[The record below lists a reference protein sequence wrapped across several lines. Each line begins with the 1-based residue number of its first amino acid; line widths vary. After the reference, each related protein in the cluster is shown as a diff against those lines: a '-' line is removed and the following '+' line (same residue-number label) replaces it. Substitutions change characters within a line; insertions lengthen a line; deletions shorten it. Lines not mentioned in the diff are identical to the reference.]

1 MSDIFDELDND
12 LSENK
17 KKKSSDE
24 VAKDKLNKE
33 FDQLEDQ
40 VCKNHFRKDFEKFV
54 KLIEKH
60 KDKNSDISTYDK
72 LNYLEVTRSQLVLD
86 EYTSEQ
92 VLMETVLLKEPD
104 IIFSILD
111 LNEMKKY
118 KLKESD
124 FGLRVSLKGDE
135 MHHPE
140 YDYRDTLESK
150 IFKIEDK
157 EKGYKYFNDLLK
169 KSILI

>member
-1 MSDIFDELDND
+1 M
-12 LSENK
+12 
-17 KKKSSDE
+17 
-24 VAKDKLNKE
+24 
-33 FDQLEDQ
+33 EDQ

-60 KDKNSDISTYDK
+60 KDKSSDISTYDK

>member
-1 MSDIFDELDND
+1 M
-12 LSENK
+12 
-17 KKKSSDE
+17 
-24 VAKDKLNKE
+24 
-33 FDQLEDQ
+33 EDQ

>member
-118 KLKESD
+118 KPEESD

-135 MHHPE
+135 MHNPE

>member
-33 FDQLEDQ
+33 FDQFEDQ

>member
-24 VAKDKLNKE
+24 VAKDKLIKE
-33 FDQLEDQ
+33 FDQFEDQ
-40 VCKNHFRKDFEKFV
+40 VCNKHFRKDFKKFV

-60 KDKNSDISTYDK
+60 KDKSSDISTFDR
-72 LNYLEVTRSQLVLD
+72 LNYLEVTESQFVLG
-86 EYTSEQ
+86 EYYSMQ
-92 VLMETVLLKEPD
+92 VLMETVYIKEPD

-111 LNEMKKY
+111 LSEMKKY
-118 KLKESD
+118 KLKEND

-135 MHHPE
+135 R
-140 YDYRDTLESK
+140 YDLGHMGRDTLESK
-150 IFKIEDK
+150 IFKIEQK
-157 EKGYKYFNDLLK
+157 EQAYKYFNELLK
-169 KSILI
+169 KNILQ

>member
-33 FDQLEDQ
+33 FDQLENQ

-72 LNYLEVTRSQLVLD
+72 LNYLEVTRSQFVLD

-92 VLMETVLLKEPD
+92 VLMETVFHKEPD

-124 FGLRVSLKGDE
+124 FGLRVSLKGDVI
-135 MHHPE
+135 HHRE
-140 YDYRDTLESK
+140 YDDRETLESK
-150 IFKIEDK
+150 IFKIVDK

-169 KSILI
+169 KNILI

>member
-1 MSDIFDELDND
+1 MIYLKI
-12 LSENK
+12 K

-33 FDQLEDQ
+33 FDQLENQ

-72 LNYLEVTRSQLVLD
+72 LNYLEVTRSQFVLD

-92 VLMETVLLKEPD
+92 VLMETVFHKEPD

-124 FGLRVSLKGDE
+124 FGLSSTK
-135 MHHPE
+135 
-140 YDYRDTLESK
+140 
-150 IFKIEDK
+150 F
-157 EKGYKYFNDLLK
+157 
-169 KSILI
+169 LIISVIYPPQ

>member
-60 KDKNSDISTYDK
+60 KDKNSDISTI
-72 LNYLEVTRSQLVLD
+72 R
-86 EYTSEQ
+86 
-92 VLMETVLLKEPD
+92 
-104 IIFSILD
+104 I
-111 LNEMKKY
+111 
-118 KLKESD
+118 
-124 FGLRVSLKGDE
+124 
-135 MHHPE
+135 
-140 YDYRDTLESK
+140 
-150 IFKIEDK
+150 
-157 EKGYKYFNDLLK
+157 
-169 KSILI
+169 

>member
-1 MSDIFDELDND
+1 M
-12 LSENK
+12 
-17 KKKSSDE
+17 
-24 VAKDKLNKE
+24 
-33 FDQLEDQ
+33 
-40 VCKNHFRKDFEKFV
+40 
-54 KLIEKH
+54 
-60 KDKNSDISTYDK
+60 
-72 LNYLEVTRSQLVLD
+72 TRSQLVLD

>member
-150 IFKIEDK
+150 IFKIEQK
-157 EKGYKYFNDLLK
+157 EQAYKYFNELLK
-169 KSILI
+169 KNILQ

>member
-12 LSENK
+12 LSDNK
-17 KKKSSDE
+17 KKQTSDE
-24 VAKDKLNKE
+24 AAKDKLNKE
-33 FDQLEDQ
+33 FDQLEEK
-40 VCKNHFRKDFEKFV
+40 VCNKNFRKDFKKFV

-60 KDKNSDISTYDK
+60 KDKSSDITTYDR
-72 LNYLEVTRSQLVLD
+72 LNYLEVTRSESILD
-86 EYTSEQ
+86 DYISDQ
-92 VLMETVLLKEPD
+92 VLMETVYYKEPD
-104 IIFSILD
+104 IIFSVLD

-135 MHHPE
+135 MHNPE

-150 IFKIEDK
+150 LFKTEQK
-157 EKGYKYFNDLLK
+157 EQAYKYFNELLK
-169 KSILI
+169 KNIIK

>member
-40 VCKNHFRKDFEKFV
+40 VCNKHFRKDFKKFV

-60 KDKNSDISTYDK
+60 KDKSSDISTFDR
-72 LNYLEVTRSQLVLD
+72 LNYLEVTRSQFVLD
-86 EYTSEQ
+86 QYDSMQ
-92 VLMETVLLKEPD
+92 VLMETVYIKEPD

-111 LNEMKKY
+111 LSEMRKY
-118 KLKESD
+118 KLKEDD

-150 IFKIEDK
+150 IFKIEQK
-157 EKGYKYFNDLLK
+157 EQAYKYFNELLK
-169 KSILI
+169 KSILQ